1 MQEANRDLTTSRPD
15 YNLVSIIG
23 SDLFF
28 WNGGGYSE
36 RTSEVGMNPHAGE
49 LVAVR
54 RRNRAFLDILY
65 TVEVMG
71 ALYLAY
77 SIAHAGYE

>member
-28 WNGGGYSE
+28 WNGGEYSE
-36 RTSEVGMNPHAGE
+36 RTSEV
-49 LVAVR
+49 
-54 RRNRAFLDILY
+54 
-65 TVEVMG
+65 
-71 ALYLAY
+71 
-77 SIAHAGYE
+77 